1 MADGVSFD
9 ASSGALPVGFS
20 STPVG
25 DTWRGIGS
33 SWFNQNEVE
42 REDWLR
48 SEQAANNQYLRQ
60 GALDQANRDFQ
71 ERMSNTAYQRVVADM
86 KAAGL
91 NPLLAYQQGAASSPS
106 GSSGSASGGYRSRG
120 STDGLTAILQA
131 VAGLVSNISS
141 ANIHSGGNVASA
153 NVHADASKWAAD
165 RRFIAY
171 RHRTNSWSRKYD

>member
-20 STPVG
+20 SAPVG

-71 ERMSNTAYQRVVADM
+71 ERMSNTAYQRAVADM

-91 NPLLAYQQGAASSPS
+91 NPLLAYQQGAASTPS

-141 ANIHSGGNVASA
+141 ANIHSGANVSSA
-153 NVHADASKWAAD
+153 NIHAEASKWNAG
-165 RRFIAY
+165 RRTLAY
-171 RHRTNSWSRKYD
+171 NVRTKAWGPRHD